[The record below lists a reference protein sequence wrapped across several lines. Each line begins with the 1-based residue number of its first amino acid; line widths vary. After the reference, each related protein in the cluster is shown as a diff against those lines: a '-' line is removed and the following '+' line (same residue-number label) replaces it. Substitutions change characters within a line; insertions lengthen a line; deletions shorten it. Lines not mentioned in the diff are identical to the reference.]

1 MKFGI
6 KRILPAFLSLILAAC
21 AVMSPITAGA
31 KAVTI
36 PGDGLTYSFNEST
49 GVFTVSGNGD
59 MYDFRDSNI
68 LNNKQTPWSGIK
80 DKIKTVV
87 IEEGVTGIG
96 EYSFFNCKNL
106 TTVKLASTVK
116 SIRGSGQ
123 TGGLNS
129 SSTGLSYG
137 AFRDCTSLTTIN
149 FPEGLEEI
157 GTAAFR
163 RSEEHTSELQSR
175 I

>member
-6 KRILPAFLSLILAAC
+6 KRILPAFLSLILVAC

-96 EYSFFNCKNL
+96 EYAFYNCKILQPLNL
-106 TTVKLASTVK
+106 RLP
-116 SIRGSGQ
+116 
-123 TGGLNS
+123 LN
-129 SSTGLSYG
+129 
-137 AFRDCTSLTTIN
+137 
-149 FPEGLEEI
+149 
-157 GTAAFR
+157 
-163 RSEEHTSELQSR
+163 Q
-175 I
+175 